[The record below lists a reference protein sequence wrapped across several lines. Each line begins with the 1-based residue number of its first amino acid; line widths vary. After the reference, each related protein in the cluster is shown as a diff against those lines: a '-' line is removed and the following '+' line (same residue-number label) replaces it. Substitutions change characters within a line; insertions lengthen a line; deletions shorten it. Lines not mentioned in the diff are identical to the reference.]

1 MYNYS
6 RLLGKMKEKGFTQ
19 ATLAK
24 FIGISDTTLN
34 SKLNNSS
41 EFRQTEMRKIL
52 LALGESLD
60 KIEYFF
66 TTVLVKTQER
76 KTDINEVINVLGN
89 RIKKGCFA
97 YSDDSDDGCKALK
110 KLYCRNEVCKF
121 YKPMCQYLK
130 EKEKYDS

>member
-66 TTVLVKTQER
+66 YNCTCENTR
-76 KTDINEVINVLGN
+76 K
-89 RIKKGCFA
+89 
-97 YSDDSDDGCKALK
+97 
-110 KLYCRNEVCKF
+110 RN
-121 YKPMCQYLK
+121 
-130 EKEKYDS
+130 

>member
-66 TTVLVKTQER
+66 YNSTCENT
-76 KTDINEVINVLGN
+76 
-89 RIKKGCFA
+89 IKK
-97 YSDDSDDGCKALK
+97 
-110 KLYCRNEVCKF
+110 N
-121 YKPMCQYLK
+121 
-130 EKEKYDS
+130 

>member
-66 TTVLVKTQER
+66 YNSTCENAR
-76 KTDINEVINVLGN
+76 KKNWHKRGD
-89 RIKKGCFA
+89 
-97 YSDDSDDGCKALK
+97 
-110 KLYCRNEVCKF
+110 
-121 YKPMCQYLK
+121 
-130 EKEKYDS
+130 